1 MNTRTFLI
9 IPLIF
14 ISLTATAQK
23 KTKLDPKGKSEKQFI
38 DELLESMTLEEKIG
52 QLTLYT
58 SGWDITGPSLN
69 ENYKEELRAGRVGS
83 LFNAHGV
90 KYNTDLQD
98 IAVKETRLGI
108 PLLFGYDVIHGHKTI
123 FPIPLAEAA
132 SWDLALIE
140 ESARLASR
148 EAAASG
154 LNWTFNP
161 MVDIARDPRWG
172 RVSEGSGEDTYLGS
186 LIGVAK
192 VKGHQ
197 GTDFG
202 DPFTVLACVKHFA
215 AYGAPLAGRDYGWVD
230 MSERTL
236 RETYLPPYKAAIDAG
251 VATIMTSF
259 NEVDG
264 VPASG
269 NSWLLQDILREEWGF
284 EGFVVTDYTSI
295 NEMVPFGVVN
305 DLEGAAQLALSA
317 GVDMDMQ
324 GGVYNAHVKNLI
336 DKGQLTEAQ
345 VEASA
350 RRILEMKWKLGL
362 FHDPYL
368 YLNEEREKE
377 TVRSEALRAH
387 ARLAAQKS
395 IVLLKNDH
403 YQGLRLLPLSK
414 DIKNIAIIGPLG
426 DNQMDVQG
434 SWHASGLETDVVTI
448 RAGIQN
454 AVPKATV
461 NFARGC
467 DFEGDDKSGFEEAL
481 RIAGEAEVV
490 ILALGENYIQ
500 NGEAASR
507 TNIDL
512 PGVQNELVDALIE
525 LGKPMVALV
534 GAGRPL
540 TISELHEKLP
550 AILNTWHLGTMHGA
564 AVADVLFGDYN
575 PSGKITMT
583 FPRNVGQVPIFY
595 NAKRLGRP
603 FNPNEK
609 YTSKYID
616 SPNTPLYPFGYGL
629 SYTTFEYSDLAI
641 DKSSMAI
648 GGSVEVTVNVRNAGE
663 VDGEEVVQLYIRDVV
678 GSVTRPERELKGFE
692 KIALK
697 AGEVKTVKF
706 TISSA
711 DLAFYTRSM
720 EFKAEPGIFEVFV
733 GTNSDAKAKVS
744 FELTK

>member
-1 MNTRTFLI
+1 MNKKVSLLI
-9 IPLIF
+9 V
-14 ISLTATAQK
+14 ISFFALTSHGQK
-23 KTKLDPKGKSEKQFI
+23 KLKLDPKGKSEKEFI
-38 DELLESMTLEEKIG
+38 GALLNQMTLEERIG

-69 ENYKEELRAGRVGS
+69 ENYKEELKSGRVGG

-90 KYNTDLQD
+90 KYNTELQN

-140 ESARLASR
+140 ESARLGAK

-172 RVSEGSGEDTYLGS
+172 RVAEGSGEDTYLGS

-192 VKGHQ
+192 IKGHQ
-197 GTDFG
+197 GNDLS
-202 DPFTVLACVKHFA
+202 DPFTLLACVKHFA
-215 AYGAPLAGRDYGWVD
+215 AYGAPLAGRDYGSVD

-236 RETYLPPYKAAIDAG
+236 RETYLPPYQAAVEAG

-269 NSWLLQDILREEWGF
+269 NSWLLQNILRDEWGF
-284 EGFVVTDYTSI
+284 KGFVVTDYTSI
-295 NEMVPFGVVN
+295 NELVPFGVVN
-305 DLEGAAQLALSA
+305 DLEGAAQLAFSA

-324 GGVYNAHVKNLI
+324 GGLYNAHLKNLI
-336 DKGQLTEAQ
+336 EKGELTEEQ
-345 VEASA
+345 VNISA
-350 RRILEMKWKLGL
+350 KRILEMKWRLGL
-362 FHDPYL
+362 FHDPYR
-368 YLNEEREKE
+368 YLDEKREKNI
-377 TVRSEALRAH
+377 VRSEELRTH
-387 ARLAAQKS
+387 ARLAARES
-395 IVLLKNDH
+395 IVLLKNEP
-403 YQGLRLLPLSK
+403 YNGKTLLPLSK
-414 DIKNIAIIGPLG
+414 DVKKIALIGPLG
-426 DNQMDVQG
+426 DNQIDLQG
-434 SWHASGLETDVVTI
+434 SWHASGLETDVVTL
-448 RAGIQN
+448 RAGIQQ
-454 AVPKATV
+454 AVPNATV
-461 NFARGC
+461 VYAKGC
-467 DFEGDDKSGFEEAL
+467 DFDGNDQSGFAEAL
-481 RIAGEAEVV
+481 RIAGEADVV

-512 PGVQNELVDALIE
+512 PGVQNELVAALAK
-525 LGKPMVALV
+525 LNKPTIALV

-540 TISELHEKLP
+540 TIAELHEQVP

-575 PSGKITMT
+575 ASGKITMT
-583 FPRNVGQVPIFY
+583 FPRNVGQIPIFY
-595 NAKRLGRP
+595 NSKRLGRP
-603 FNPNEK
+603 FNENEK

-629 SYTTFEYSDLAI
+629 SYTTFEYSNLRVSNAE
-641 DKSSMAI
+641 MPM
-648 GGSVEVTVNVRNAGE
+648 GGSVVVSVKVRNSGG
-663 VDGEEVVQLYIRDVV
+663 VDGEEVVQLYVQDLV
-678 GSVTRPERELKGFE
+678 GSVTRPFRELRGFE

-697 AGEVKTVKF
+697 VGEEKTVQF
-706 TISSA
+706 TIKSS

-720 EFKAEPGIFEVFV
+720 KFEAEPGAFAVYL
-733 GTNSDAKAKVS
+733 GTNSDATLRGEFQLK
-744 FELTK
+744 

>member
-1 MNTRTFLI
+1 MKKQLFLI
-9 IPLIF
+9 FTLF
-14 ISLTATAQK
+14 IAYSCSAQK
-23 KTKLDPKGKSEKQFI
+23 KIGVDPKGKTETQFI
-38 DELLESMTLEEKIG
+38 DELMAKMTLDEKIG

-58 SGWDITGPSLN
+58 SGWDVTGPSLN
-69 ENYKEELRAGRVGS
+69 ENYKQDLRAGRVGS

-90 KYNTDLQD
+90 KYNTDLQN
-98 IAVKETRLGI
+98 IAVNETRLGI

-132 SWDLALIE
+132 SWDLATIE
-140 ESARLASR
+140 ESARLAAT

-161 MVDIARDPRWG
+161 MVDIVRDPRWG

-186 LIGVAK
+186 LIGAAK
-192 VKGHQ
+192 VRGHQ
-197 GTDFG
+197 GEDLS
-202 DPFTVLACVKHFA
+202 DPFTILACVKHFA
-215 AYGAPLAGRDYGWVD
+215 AYGAPLAGRDYSTVD

-269 NSWLLQDILREEWGF
+269 SSWLLTDILREEWGF
-284 EGFVVTDYTSI
+284 TGFVVTDYTSI

-305 DLEGAAQLALSA
+305 NLEGAAQLALSA

-336 DKGQLTEAQ
+336 EQGKLSEEQ
-345 VEASA
+345 VNTAA
-350 RRILEMKWKLGL
+350 RRILELKWRLGL

-368 YLNEEREKE
+368 YLNEKREQE
-377 TVRSEALRAH
+377 TVRSQALKDH
-387 ARLAAQKS
+387 ALIAARKS
-395 IVLLKNDH
+395 IVLLKNES
-403 YQGLRLLPLSK
+403 YNGKPLLPLSK
-414 DIKNIAIIGPLG
+414 EVKRIALIGPLG
-426 DNQMDVQG
+426 DNQMDLQG
-434 SWHASGLETDVVTI
+434 SWHASGNENDVVTI
-448 RAGIQN
+448 RAAIQK
-454 AVPKATV
+454 AVPNAEV
-461 NFARGC
+461 NFAKGC
-467 DFEGDDKSGFEEAL
+467 GFDGDDQSGFEEAL
-481 RIAGEAEVV
+481 RIAAEADVV

-512 PGVQNELVDALIE
+512 PGVQNQLVEALGA
-525 LGKPMVALV
+525 LKKPMVALV

-540 TISELHEKLP
+540 TITDLHAQVP
-550 AILNTWHLGTMHGA
+550 AILNTWHLGTMHGS
-564 AVADVLFGDYN
+564 AVADVLFGNYN

-603 FNPNEK
+603 FDEREK

-616 SPNTPLYPFGYGL
+616 APNTPLYPFGYGL
-629 SYTTFEYSDLAI
+629 SYTTFEYKDLTI
-641 DKSSMAI
+641 SSTEMSMGA
-648 GGSVEVTVNVRNAGE
+648 SVVVSVTVRNSGG
-663 VDGEEVVQLYIRDVV
+663 VDGEEIVQLYIKDLV
-678 GSVTRPERELKGFE
+678 GSVTRPIRELKGFE

-697 AGEVKTVKF
+697 AGEEKRVEF
-706 TISSA
+706 TIKSS

-720 EFKAEPGIFEVFV
+720 EFKPEPGLFEVFV
-733 GTNSDAKAKVS
+733 GANSDTQYKVA
-744 FELTK
+744 FELKD